1 MEALPNR
8 QVEYNIGD
16 IIEWLHPFN
25 GSYSPVSIITD
36 IFREYDG
43 SLHYMVESYEAQ
55 EKKTLKESYPK
66 HLLDHMLYPIV
77 GDRMAIHY
85 PVVK

>member
-16 IIEWLHPFN
+16 IIEWLHPF
-25 GSYSPVSIITD
+25 GEPYSPISTITK
-36 IFREYDG
+36 IYREYDG
-43 SLHYMVESYEAQ
+43 SLHYMVESYEI
-55 EKKTLKESYPK
+55 EGKKTLKESYTK
-66 HLLDHMLYPIV
+66 DLLDHMLYPLV

>member
-8 QVEYNIGD
+8 QVEYSVGD
-16 IIEWLHPFN
+16 IIEWLHPFA
-25 GSYSPVSIITD
+25 GHYTPISTIVEIY
-36 IFREYDG
+36 REYDG
-43 SLHYMVESYEAQ
+43 SLYYMVESYEIN
-55 EKKTLKESYPK
+55 ENKILRESYQT
-66 HLLDHMLYPIV
+66 HLLDHMMYPIV